1 MTQVVRNPEGLTAAA
16 LYDGLIAAAN
26 GNAQRL
32 GTLHRLKQACDALV
46 AGGKDFAL
54 KDIEVYCKATF
65 GKGPNAQSISNDK
78 ALRAYVD
85 ARRGDADLARR
96 GKARSPLDQDIEAIP
111 DLDLRSRMRLLAED
125 YRLQQ
130 KRFRI
135 LTEGLAKL
143 TPPLDLGV
151 LLSGGHPAA
160 GAQTPEALNA
170 RVTDD
175 QVAALGRVVGFF
187 LDAERVRRAG
197 LDVDGGDVIG
207 RGLRET
213 VAEGRDI
220 TLLETLLSAL
230 KR

>member
-16 LYDGLIAAAN
+16 LYDGLMAAAN
-26 GNAQRL
+26 GNGQRL
-32 GTLHRLKQACDALV
+32 GTLHRLKQACDALM

-54 KDIEVYCKATF
+54 KDIEAYCKVTF
-65 GKGPNAQSISNDK
+65 SKGPNAQSISNDK

-85 ARRGDADLARR
+85 ARRSEADLVRR

-111 DLDLRSRMRLLAED
+111 DLDLRSRMRLLVED

-135 LTEGLAKL
+135 LTEGLTKL
-143 TPPLDLGV
+143 TPPLDLGA
-151 LLSGGHPAA
+151 LLSGCHPAA
-160 GAQTPEALNA
+160 EARTPVALNA

-197 LDVDGGDVIG
+197 LNVDGGDVIG
-207 RGLRET
+207 PGLRET

>member
-16 LYDGLIAAAN
+16 LYDGLMAAAN
-26 GNAQRL
+26 GNGQRL

-54 KDIEVYCKATF
+54 KDIEAYCKATF
-65 GKGPNAQSISNDK
+65 SKGPNAQSISNDK

-85 ARRGDADLARR
+85 ARRGEADLVRR

-160 GAQTPEALNA
+160 GAQTPAALNA
-170 RVTDD
+170 HVTGD
-175 QVAALGRVVGFF
+175 QLAALGRVVGFF

-220 TLLETLLSAL
+220 TLLENLLSAL